1 VDVDLVAAG
10 IIDADALW
18 ACTTCGACVQQ
29 CPVDIEHVD
38 TIVDIRRYQ
47 TLMESA
53 FPAELGGTFTKLERR
68 GNPWGMPARQRL
80 DWAKDLDFEVP
91 VLGAD
96 VEDATEVDYLF
107 WVGCAGAYE
116 ERAKR
121 TTRAVA
127 ELLHTAGVTFA
138 VLGDGE
144 GCTGDPAR
152 RAGNEVL
159 FQMLASANVE
169 TLNAV
174 RAQKIVVTCAHCF
187 TTIGREYP
195 QLGGRY
201 DVVHHTELLDRLVAD
216 GRLVPAEPEAAE
228 DAAGTVTY
236 HDPCYLGRHN
246 EVYTP
251 PRELLGAI
259 PGVTLVEMPR
269 SRERSFCCGAGG
281 ARMWMEE
288 SIGERIGTAR
298 AQEAIDT
305 GADVI
310 ATACPYCTVML
321 TDGVAAAA
329 AEPGFARE
337 QVGVPEVADIA
348 VLLLDRVRAG
358 R

>member
-1 VDVDLVAAG
+1 VVGVDV
-10 IIDADALW
+10 
-18 ACTTCGACVQQ
+18 
-29 CPVDIEHVD
+29 
-38 TIVDIRRYQ
+38 
-47 TLMESA
+47 ESLA
-53 FPAELGGTFTKLERR
+53 
-68 GNPWGMPARQRL
+68 
-80 DWAKDLDFEVP
+80 
-91 VLGAD
+91 
-96 VEDATEVDYLF
+96 EVDYLF

-169 TLNAV
+169 TLDAV
-174 RAQKIVVTCAHCF
+174 GAQKIVVTCAHCF

-216 GRLVPAEPEAAE
+216 GRLVPAEPTSAE

-246 EVYTP
+246 QVYTP

-269 SRERSFCCGAGG
+269 TRERSFCCGAGG

-298 AQEAIDT
+298 AQEAIGT

-321 TDGVAAAA
+321 TDGVAAATA
-329 AEPGFARE
+329 GAPGADAPGFDRG
-337 QVGVPEVADIA
+337 QVGVPEVTDIA
-348 VLLLDRVRAG
+348 VLLLDRVRAA

>member
-1 VDVDLVAAG
+1 
-10 IIDADALW
+10 
-18 ACTTCGACVQQ
+18 
-29 CPVDIEHVD
+29 
-38 TIVDIRRYQ
+38 
-47 TLMESA
+47 
-53 FPAELGGTFTKLERR
+53 
-68 GNPWGMPARQRL
+68 
-80 DWAKDLDFEVP
+80 
-91 VLGAD
+91 
-96 VEDATEVDYLF
+96 
-107 WVGCAGAYE
+107 
-116 ERAKR
+116 
-121 TTRAVA
+121 
-127 ELLHTAGVTFA
+127 
-138 VLGDGE
+138 
-144 GCTGDPAR
+144 
-152 RAGNEVL
+152 
-159 FQMLASANVE
+159 MLASANVE

-216 GRLVPAEPEAAE
+216 GRLVPAEPETAE

-246 EVYTP
+246 QVYTP

-269 SRERSFCCGAGG
+269 ARERSFCCGAGG

-298 AQEAIDT
+298 AQEAIGT

-321 TDGVAAAA
+321 TDGVAAATA
-329 AEPGFARE
+329 AGTGGPGAEADRPGFDRG
-337 QVGVPEVADIA
+337 QVGVPEVTDIA
-348 VLLLDRVRAG
+348 VLLLDRVRAAAG
-358 R
+358 